1 MTGYGYRESCKRI
14 IQGIKNIATLITV
27 YIVFII
33 VRC

>member
-1 MTGYGYRESCKRI
+1 LQRI
-14 IQGIKNIATLITV
+14 IQGIKNITTLIAV